1 MAAFFYYL
9 CRMAHLIFTN
19 CFPFE
24 PGETFLATE
33 LPYHLRAGASVV
45 LVPLYGKG
53 AQRGVSG
60 PPDKLKVLG
69 PLLPFSLSNRRQLL
83 FHGLC
88 NTAPLGFVFHDF
100 FADGIWKNPTRI
112 WKFMTSAL
120 LIRALLSQRNFWDGL
135 LRGFGEQDV
144 LYFYWGDKTALLLPF
159 LRRRWARLFPE
170 RPFPKSI
177 VRFHGSDLYE
187 SAKGYLPF
195 RKRLFP
201 AIDLAC
207 PISEHGANYLR
218 ETYGSLTPPLQMS
231 HLGTPD
237 FGLGPE
243 PQDGVFHIV
252 SCSGLIPLK
261 RPQLIL
267 EALEILQ
274 LQGFSIPFRWTH
286 IGDGPLRSSLEA
298 RLKTKPPSSLLSVQF
313 LGQLPH
319 DAVMDFYRQ
328 HPVNLQ
334 VLTSRSE
341 GVPVSLMEALSF
353 GIPVLA
359 TDVGGVSELVKE
371 DWGMLLPAALTA
383 QELANALAQ
392 FLYLSTEEARNLRLA
407 ARKTWAQHWSA
418 EQNFSGFCSSLNP
431 SPV

>member
-1 MAAFFYYL
+1 
-9 CRMAHLIFTN
+9 MAHIIFTN
-19 CFPFE
+19 CYPYE

-33 LPYHLRAGASVV
+33 LPYHFRSGASVV
-45 LVPLYGKG
+45 LIPLYGKG
-53 AQRGVSG
+53 MQRVPSA
-60 PPDKLKVLG
+60 PPDRLRTLN
-69 PLLPFSLSNRRQLL
+69 PLLPFSPGNRKRLL
-83 FHGLC
+83 YKGLC
-88 NTAPLGFVFHDF
+88 NTAPMGFVFRDF
-100 FADGIWKNPTRI
+100 FADGVWKSRTKIWP
-112 WKFMTSAL
+112 FMTSAL

-135 LRGFGEQDV
+135 LRGLENQDV

-159 LRRRWARLFPE
+159 LRRRWARIFPT
-170 RPFPKSI
+170 RSFPKSI

-187 SAKGYLPF
+187 TAKGYLPF

-218 ETYGSLTPPLQMS
+218 ETYGSLTPPLQVS
-231 HLGTPD
+231 RLGTPD

-243 PQDGVFHIV
+243 PQDGVFHLV
-252 SCSGLIPLK
+252 SCSSLIPLK
-261 RPQLIL
+261 RPELIP

-274 LQGFSIPFRWTH
+274 LQGFSIPIRWTH

-298 RLKTKPPSSLLSVQF
+298 RLNAKSPSSLLSVQF

-319 DAVMDFYRQ
+319 EAVMDFYRQ

-341 GVPVSLMEALSF
+341 GIPVSLMEALSF

-392 FLYLSTEEARNLRLA
+392 FLYLSTEEARSLRQA

-418 EQNFSGFCSSLNP
+418 EQNFSGFCGSLNP